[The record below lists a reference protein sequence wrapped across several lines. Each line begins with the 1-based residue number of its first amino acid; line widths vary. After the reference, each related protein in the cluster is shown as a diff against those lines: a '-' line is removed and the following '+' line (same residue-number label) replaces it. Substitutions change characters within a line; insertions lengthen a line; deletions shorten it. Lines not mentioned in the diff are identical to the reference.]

1 MTAPL
6 ALLAAP
12 AGLAGSLRNGRA
24 LAGFLACLR
33 ASLAG

>member
-12 AGLAGSLRNGRA
+12 AGPSGSLGSGRA
-24 LAGFLACLR
+24 LAR
-33 ASLAG
+33 AVFSGQGRKDQ